1 MRSTTL
7 SAVAAAV
14 AIALGT
20 PAVHADSDL
29 NTLRQNVETLQKQL
43 EQVQKQLK
51 DQEARSASKEELQQV
66 RKDVA
71 SAVEW
76 KNPNTLIH
84 MAGYADVGYTNTQTQ
99 DGSFKV
105 GSFSPIFH
113 FQYRDLVMLESE
125 LEFGVADDGSTDV
138 ALEYTTIDF
147 FLNDYAALVAGKFL
161 SPIGQFRQNLHP
173 SWINK
178 LPAMPPGFGEEGGA
192 APVSET
198 GLQLRGG
205 FPIAGM
211 RSNYAIYVANGPELT
226 STTDDGTN
234 YALEDIEAEGF
245 GTDSDGKKVYG
256 GRFGLI
262 PMPGVELGVS
272 GATGKAAVTTGID
285 ESGADPVVTD
295 LNDEKSRDYTVI
307 GADFNW
313 LYKGFHAR
321 GEFVKTRID
330 SANSGLTRSSG
341 ATWKTWYAE
350 AAYRFLPTKWESVV
364 RYTDFD
370 SAVDS
375 NDQKQ
380 VALGVNYLF
389 TNNFIA
395 KVAYEFNDG
404 QKKSTADDNRFLAQL
419 AYGF

>member
-1 MRSTTL
+1 MKYKTL
-7 SAVAAAV
+7 TALAAAI
-14 AIALGT
+14 AIATGT
-20 PAVHADSDL
+20 PAAYAGSDL
-29 NTLRQNVETLQKQL
+29 NSLRQTVEALQKQL
-43 EQVQKQLK
+43 QQVQEQLK
-51 DQEARSASKEELQQV
+51 AQEAKSASKEEVQQI

-84 MAGYADVGYTNTQTQ
+84 MAGYAGVGYTDTKTQ
-99 DGSFKV
+99 DGSFKI

-147 FLNDYAALVAGKFL
+147 FLNDYVTLVAGKFL

-178 LPAMPPGFGEEGGA
+178 MPALPPGFGEEGGA

-198 GLQLRGG
+198 GVQLRGG
-205 FPIAGM
+205 FPIASM

-226 STTDDGTN
+226 ATTDYGTN
-234 YALEDIEAEGF
+234 YALEDVEAEGF
-245 GTDSDGKKVYG
+245 GSDRDGKKVYG
-256 GRFGLI
+256 GRFGLL
-262 PMPGVELGVS
+262 PMPGLELGVS
-272 GATGKAAVTTGID
+272 GATGKAAVTTGVD
-285 ESGADPVVTD
+285 ESLVDPVSTD
-295 LNDEKSRDYTVI
+295 LNDEKSRDYSVI

-313 LYKGFHAR
+313 LHKGFHVR
-321 GEFVKTRID
+321 GEYVKTRIG
-330 SANSGLTRSSG
+330 SADRGLTKSSG
-341 ATWKTWYAE
+341 ARWTTWYTQ
-350 AAYRFLPTKWESVV
+350 AAYRFLPTKWETVI
-364 RYTDFD
+364 RYTDFN

-375 NDQKQ
+375 DDQKQ
-380 VALGVNYLF
+380 VALGLNYLF
-389 TNNFIA
+389 TNNFMA
-395 KVAYEFNDG
+395 KMAYEFNDG